1 VLNEAVTTDVAR
13 VLAELVDTALAD
25 DWNEDGPT
33 MALLWEAP
41 DDPDDVRIALRRLEG
56 SIEDELA
63 PLGDLGAYLA
73 VAHSTVTRQPP
84 EDLLPHSDGTA
95 CASRSPSTTDPKPAS
110 SGTTTVQPNGWAR
123 STSPSSCSSARSSA
137 LNPESQGDAMAGS
150 EVATNSAMAVVNCW
164 RLVSQA

>member
-84 EDLLPHSDGTA
+84 ADLLPHSDGTA
-95 CASRSPSTTDPKPAS
+95 MRITIAVDHRSEAGVLRHHNGATEWLGAVDLPVVKLIRSVLCLEPGV
-110 SGTTTVQPNGWAR
+110 SG
-123 STSPSSCSSARSSA
+123 
-137 LNPESQGDAMAGS
+137 
-150 EVATNSAMAVVNCW
+150 
-164 RLVSQA
+164 